1 MENGW
6 LQKKWK
12 IRTGLSAENNGKR
25 RRGTEKKEII

>member
-6 LQKKWK
+6 LQK